1 MTDPEHYAL
10 AARAVGG
17 DGSAP
22 GGSSG
27 PQPEPGPVAAHTAT
41 GPDGAGTPAPSRPG
55 RPCGPGSVTPR
66 ER

>member
-22 GGSSG
+22 ESSSG

-41 GPDGAGTPAPSRPG
+41 GPDGDGSPTPSRPG
-55 RPCGPGSVTPR
+55 RPYAPGTVTR
-66 ER
+66 RGR